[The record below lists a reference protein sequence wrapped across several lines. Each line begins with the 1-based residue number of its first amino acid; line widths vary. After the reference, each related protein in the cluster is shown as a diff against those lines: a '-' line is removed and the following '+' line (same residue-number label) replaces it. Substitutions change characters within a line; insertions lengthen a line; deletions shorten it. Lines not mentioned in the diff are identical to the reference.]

1 MLFSYD
7 CSLEVLLPFVR
18 ILLLSST
25 SSLQSLGRLYEP
37 PGISPGRVETSI
49 RRGGQLRCGCFA
61 NLLQYLR
68 ATNYQNIMRFDKVT
82 AKTERV
88 QFFCPTFCG
97 AKKCHPFCFCSPQ
110 CTRSLLNIPTLDMQL
125 DNYNRQVSQFSISL
139 FSYCILVSH
148 FSVSLFSVFLLS

>member
-25 SSLQSLGRLYEP
+25 TSLQSLGRLYEP

-68 ATNYQNIMRFDKVT
+68 ATNYQNIMRFDKVI
-82 AKTERV
+82 AAIIKGCI
-88 QFFCPTFCG
+88 FF
-97 AKKCHPFCFCSPQ
+97 ASQCSFMSIKNLRKIQ
-110 CTRSLLNIPTLDMQL
+110 TGSSLAG
-125 DNYNRQVSQFSISL
+125 R
-139 FSYCILVSH
+139 
-148 FSVSLFSVFLLS
+148 

>member
-25 SSLQSLGRLYEP
+25 TSLQSLGRLYEP

-88 QFFCPTFCG
+88 QFFCPKPSTPWFDSECRD
-97 AKKCHPFCFCSPQ
+97 
-110 CTRSLLNIPTLDMQL
+110 TRRMSRAAERRYWRTCAD
-125 DNYNRQVSQFSISL
+125 DGG
-139 FSYCILVSH
+139 
-148 FSVSLFSVFLLS
+148 